1 MKNKFII
8 LIAFLGMLSF
18 IACEKDED
26 KVIIGD
32 SPSIPTLG
40 TLPSFDNFNLDNSAE
55 ELTFTWSAPDF
66 GFSAYVTYSLELDSM
81 TKGFENPIR
90 VYTGDA
96 LETKITISDLN
107 KLLVEAGY
115 EEYDVNLDMIM
126 RVKSTIGT
134 SVEPVYSSI
143 TDLVIAP
150 FATAFP
156 PIYMTGAAT
165 GGWNWDGSQVEMRS
179 SAPKVYQTI
188 ANFLNGEAFRF
199 FAQQDWGPTS
209 YNFPYFSAGTVAPE
223 FEDALDGDN
232 NFRFIGTTG
241 YFDITCDLKNF
252 NVTMEAVD
260 EPVMFMT
267 GAAIGGWNW
276 GADYVQM
283 TWISNG
289 IFETTTE
296 FINGEAFRFF
306 AQADWGPTSYN
317 YPYFANGEV
326 DALFEDAGDGD
337 NNFRFVGTTGNYKV
351 TLNMLDNIVT
361 MEAAK

>member
-134 SVEPVYSSI
+134 SVEPVYS
-143 TDLVIAP
+143 
-150 FATAFP
+150 
-156 PIYMTGAAT
+156 
-165 GGWNWDGSQVEMRS
+165 
-179 SAPKVYQTI
+179 
-188 ANFLNGEAFRF
+188 
-199 FAQQDWGPTS
+199 
-209 YNFPYFSAGTVAPE
+209 
-223 FEDALDGDN
+223 
-232 NFRFIGTTG
+232 
-241 YFDITCDLKNF
+241 
-252 NVTMEAVD
+252 
-260 EPVMFMT
+260 
-267 GAAIGGWNW
+267 
-276 GADYVQM
+276 
-283 TWISNG
+283 
-289 IFETTTE
+289 
-296 FINGEAFRFF
+296 
-306 AQADWGPTSYN
+306 
-317 YPYFANGEV
+317 
-326 DALFEDAGDGD
+326 
-337 NNFRFVGTTGNYKV
+337 
-351 TLNMLDNIVT
+351 
-361 MEAAK
+361 